1 MARVL
6 PNVMAYL
13 SVDHPSPAL
22 KQLPTSL
29 AFATGIVLLLTV
41 PGIEVTH
48 ELTAAIGIAL
58 MVVATALAAVF
69 TRVERLDRLSILIP
83 IIDLLAIGAFRSGT
97 GGAMSIFA
105 SLLILPVVWI
115 AAERGRR
122 HILIAAIGVSFVLY
136 MPYLDVG
143 NAPSGVSELVRGI
156 YSPLIFAVIAAI
168 INELARQSRSQL
180 EAIRRL
186 ADDKEVILQRT
197 VEFAN
202 QLQDSEAQIREADR
216 LFRNVWAATTEQSI
230 IGTDN
235 TGRVD
240 AWNAGAENLLGLSQ
254 GEAEGRSFVFEF
266 HIAAELN
273 ELSQEL
279 NYPPGETVLNPGFSA
294 LVESARLGRAES
306 REWTYV
312 RKDGSQVPVLLS
324 VTKRVNDLGQ
334 TSGYLFVATDVTQS
348 REVARLKDE
357 FLGLISH
364 ELRTPLSSI
373 LGYLELLLDDEENPL
388 SDDQKSYLGV
398 AERNA
403 HRLLRLV
410 GDLLFTAQVES
421 GKFPLDSSDVELNRI
436 VSAAVESARP
446 AANAA
451 GITLIE
457 AVVADS
463 SLVHGDPIRLGQA
476 CDNLVSNAIKFTP
489 RGGTVTVSL
498 TNTDSVAVVTVQDTG
513 IGIAASELNQLYS
526 RFFRA
531 TTATRNAVPGV
542 GLGLTITKAIIN
554 AHGGELDVQSTEG
567 VGTCFSVTLALV
579 DASAPALES

>member
-29 AFATGIVLLLTV
+29 AFAIGIVLLLTV
-41 PGIEVTH
+41 PGIEVTS
-48 ELTAAIGIAL
+48 ELTAAIGIAM
-58 MVVATALAAVF
+58 MVIATALAAIF
-69 TRVERLDRLSILIP
+69 TRIERLDRLSIIIP
-83 IIDLLAIGAFRSGT
+83 VIDLLAIGAFRSGT
-97 GGAMSIFA
+97 GGALSIFGT
-105 SLLILPVVWI
+105 LLILPVVWI

-122 HILIAAIGVSFVLY
+122 HILMAGVGVSLALY
-136 MPYLDVG
+136 MPYLDIE
-143 NAPSGVSELVRGI
+143 NAPSGISELVRGI
-156 YSPLIFAVIAAI
+156 YSPLVFAVAAAI
-168 INELARQSRSQL
+168 INELARQTRSQL

-266 HIAAELN
+266 HIPAELN
-273 ELSQEL
+273 ELSREL

-457 AVVADS
+457 AVVADT

-498 TNTDSVAVVTVQDTG
+498 VNTGPDAVITVQDTG
-513 IGIAASELNQLYS
+513 IGIPASELNQLYS

-567 VGTCFSVTLALV
+567 VGTSFSVTLERVETGMA
-579 DASAPALES
+579 ALES

>member
-29 AFATGIVLLLTV
+29 AFAIGIVLLLTV
-41 PGIEVTH
+41 PGIEVTS
-48 ELTAAIGIAL
+48 ELTAAIGIAM
-58 MVVATALAAVF
+58 MVIATALAAIF
-69 TRVERLDRLSILIP
+69 TRIERLDRLSIIIP
-83 IIDLLAIGAFRSGT
+83 VIDLLAIGAFRSGT
-97 GGAMSIFA
+97 GGALSIFGT
-105 SLLILPVVWI
+105 LLILPVVWI

-122 HILIAAIGVSFVLY
+122 HILMAGVGVSLALY
-136 MPYLDVG
+136 MPYLDIE
-143 NAPSGVSELVRGI
+143 NAPSGISELVRGI
-156 YSPLIFAVIAAI
+156 YSPLVFAVAAAI
-168 INELARQSRSQL
+168 INELARQTRSQL

-266 HIAAELN
+266 HIPAELN
-273 ELSQEL
+273 ELSREL

-457 AVVADS
+457 AVVADT

-498 TNTDSVAVVTVQDTG
+498 VNTGSDAVITVQDTG
-513 IGIAASELNQLYS
+513 IGIPASELNQLYS

-567 VGTCFSVTLALV
+567 VGTSFSVTLERVETGMA
-579 DASAPALES
+579 ALES

>member
-1 MARVL
+1 
-6 PNVMAYL
+6 MAYL

-29 AFATGIVLLLTV
+29 AFAIGIVLLLTV
-41 PGIEVTH
+41 PGIEVTS
-48 ELTAAIGIAL
+48 ELTAAIGIAM
-58 MVVATALAAVF
+58 MVIATALAAIF
-69 TRVERLDRLSILIP
+69 TRIERLDRLSIIIP
-83 IIDLLAIGAFRSGT
+83 VIDLLAIGAFRSGT
-97 GGAMSIFA
+97 GGALSIFGT
-105 SLLILPVVWI
+105 LLILPVVWI

-122 HILIAAIGVSFVLY
+122 HILMAGVGVSLALY
-136 MPYLDVG
+136 MPYLDIE
-143 NAPSGVSELVRGI
+143 NAPSGISELVRGI
-156 YSPLIFAVIAAI
+156 YSPLVFAVAAAI
-168 INELARQSRSQL
+168 INELARQTRSQL

-266 HIAAELN
+266 HIPAELN
-273 ELSQEL
+273 ELSREL

-457 AVVADS
+457 AVVADT

-498 TNTDSVAVVTVQDTG
+498 VNTGPDAVITVQDTG
-513 IGIAASELNQLYS
+513 IGIPASELNQLYS

-567 VGTCFSVTLALV
+567 VGTSFSVTLERVETGMA
-579 DASAPALES
+579 ALES